1 MEFIFDIETSGLPQ
15 SPALKRKR
23 GYPPPEELKAY
34 DTARVVSIA
43 WIIIDPITKEIIQQE
58 YYIVKPDF
66 DIPEEASNIHHITTE
81 FATLNG
87 IDIMQIY
94 DALHKALKRVET
106 ILSYNLAF
114 DYNVLKSS
122 LIRHDKS
129 DIISELD
136 KKNQECI
143 MLLSQQYRNITYFP
157 RLSDMHKYV
166 FNTPIQ
172 DAHNAMGD
180 VISCYKIY
188 KKIDNKSIKID
199 KKDDD

>member
-1 MEFIFDIETSGLPQ
+1 MEFIFDIETSGLPY

-23 GYPPPEELKAY
+23 GYPSPDDLKAY
-34 DTARVVSIA
+34 DTARIVSIA

-58 YYIVKPDF
+58 YYLVNPDF
-66 DIPEEASNIHHITTE
+66 EIPEEATKIHNISTE
-81 FATLNG
+81 FAKTNG

-122 LIRHDKS
+122 LIRHDKNE
-129 DIISELD
+129 ILSELD
-136 KKNQECI
+136 KKNQQCI
-143 MLLSQQYRNITYFP
+143 MLLSQQCRNITYYP
-157 RLSDMHKYV
+157 RLADMHKYV
-166 FNTPIQ
+166 FNAPIQ

-188 KKIDNKSIKID
+188 KKLKLQDSNQLK
-199 KKDDD
+199 